1 MDWHV
6 LEFKQLSTLQLYA
19 LLQLRAEIFVVEQN
33 CAYQDID
40 GWDQNALHI
49 LGERQQELLCY
60 ARILGPGVRY
70 AEPSIGRVINR
81 LRERG
86 NGLGRQLMQLALQEC
101 ENKYPGMAIRISAQH
116 YLEQFYAS
124 LGFSVVSEPYLED
137 GIPHVEMLKD

>member
-6 LEFKQLSTLQLYA
+6 LEFNQLNTTQLYA

-40 GWDQNALHI
+40 GWDQAALHI

-60 ARILGPGVRY
+60 ARILGPGLRY
-70 AEPSIGRVINR
+70 AEPSIGRVINKR
-81 LRERG
+81 SARRG
-86 NGLGRQLMQLALQEC
+86 GLGRQLMNRALQEC
-101 ENKYPGMAIRISAQH
+101 SKKYPGMAIRISAQH
-116 YLEQFYAS
+116 YLEQFYLS

-137 GIPHVEMLKD
+137 GIPHIEMLKG